1 MARIEPLSREEM
13 DEEQRRV
20 VDKIVAGPRKGFYGP
35 FVPLIHSPALL
46 DRIQALGL
54 LCRYQS
60 SFPPKLSELLIL
72 ISARH
77 WTAQFEWYSH
87 TESARVAGVPDAAIE
102 AIRRRREATFDD
114 PEQAVVYRFATE
126 YYSTGRVS
134 DATFAETVERFGKRG
149 VVDLVGIMGYY
160 ALMAMSLNIF
170 EEPLPDGA
178 VPPLD
183 P

>member
-1 MARIEPLSREEM
+1 MRRMPPLTR
-13 DEEQRRV
+13 DQFDDDHKRV
-20 VDKIVAGPRKGFYGP
+20 VAKIEAGPRKGFYGP
-35 FVPLIHSPALL
+35 FVPLLYSPNLL
-46 DRIQALGL
+46 DRIQELGL

-87 TESARVAGVPDAAIE
+87 TESALAAGVPAAAIE
-102 AIRRRREATFDD
+102 AIRQRQEPHFDDPDQALIYAFANEYYTTGRVTDATFD
-114 PEQAVVYRFATE
+114 AA
-126 YYSTGRVS
+126 
-134 DATFAETVERFGKRG
+134 VERFGRRS

-160 ALMAMSLNIF
+160 ALMSMALNIF
-170 EEPLPDGA
+170 EEPLPDGVA
-178 VPPLD
+178 PPLE

>member
-1 MARIEPLSREEM
+1 MPRMEPLDREDM

-20 VDKIVAGPRKGFYGP
+20 VDKIIDGPRKGFYGP
-35 FVPLIHSPALL
+35 FLPLIYSPLLL
-46 DRIQALGL
+46 DRIQELGL

-87 TESARVAGVPDAAIE
+87 TESAMQAGVPAEAIE
-102 AIRRRREATFDD
+102 AIRTRREPTFDD
-114 PEQAVVYRFATE
+114 PDQELVYRFAHE
-126 YYSTGRVS
+126 YYTTQRVG
-134 DATFAETVERFGKRG
+134 DATFDAAMTRFGKRG
-149 VVDLVGIMGYY
+149 LVDLVGIMGYY

-178 VPPLD
+178 TPPLA

>member
-1 MARIEPLSREEM
+1 MRRMPPLSREEM
-13 DEEQRRV
+13 DEEQKRV

-35 FVPLIHSPALL
+35 FVPLLHSPKLL
-46 DRIQALGL
+46 DRVQELGL

-60 SFPPKLSELLIL
+60 SFPPQLSELLIL

-87 TESARVAGVPDAAIE
+87 TESAMRAGVPAAAIE
-102 AIRRRREATFDD
+102 AIRQRRRPRFDD
-114 PEQAVVYRFATE
+114 PEQELIYRFANE
-126 YYSTGRVS
+126 YYTTQRVG
-134 DATFAETVERFGKRG
+134 DATYGEAVQRFGGRG

-178 VPPLD
+178 KPPLD

>member
-1 MARIEPLSREEM
+1 MRRMPPLTREQM
-13 DEEQRRV
+13 DDEQKRV

-35 FVPLIHSPALL
+35 FVPLLYSPLLL
-46 DRIQALGL
+46 DRIQELGL

-87 TESARVAGVPDAAIE
+87 TESAMAAGVPAAAIE
-102 AIRRRREATFDD
+102 AIRQRQEPVFDDPDQTLLYSFANEYYTTQRVSEATFD
-114 PEQAVVYRFATE
+114 AA
-126 YYSTGRVS
+126 
-134 DATFAETVERFGKRG
+134 VERFGRRG
-149 VVDLVGIMGYY
+149 VTDLVGIMGYY
-160 ALMAMSLNIF
+160 ALMSMSLNIF

-178 VPPLD
+178 APPLD